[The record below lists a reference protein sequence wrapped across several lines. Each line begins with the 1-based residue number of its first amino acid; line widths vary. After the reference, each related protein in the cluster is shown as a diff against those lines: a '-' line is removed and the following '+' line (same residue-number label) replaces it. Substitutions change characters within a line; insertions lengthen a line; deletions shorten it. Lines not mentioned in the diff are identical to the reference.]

1 MKDAGINDPRLC
13 YLVDDSAANID
24 AAQVKKKKEP
34 RFYLSM
40 FITLFSIRNSDGQ
53 RFMLQ
58 TTHQNQ
64 IMAIIKLRISMNY
77 LKCYQSY
84 GNLDTMR

>member
-1 MKDAGINDPRLC
+1 MKDAGVNDPKLC

-24 AAQVKKKKEP
+24 AAQVKKP
-34 RFYLSM
+34 RFYLSII
-40 FITLFSIRNSDGQ
+40 ITFFFSIRNLDGQ

-58 TTHQNQ
+58 TMHQNQ
-64 IMAIIKLRISMNY
+64 IMATIKLKIFMNY
-77 LKCYQSY
+77 LKFCQSY